1 MRRFYRDAGVDSGAE
16 GHRVLLD
23 GRPVRTPAKRLLIAP
38 SAALAEAIAEE
49 WRGQGDDIRP
59 ELLPL
64 SRLAGTARDRMPELR
79 EAAIDEVVAYVDTDL
94 VCYRAA
100 APFDLVERQQ
110 RSWQPLLEWLAAS
123 FGVRLAVTTS
133 MLPVVQPDAAPT
145 NVRQVVERLDD
156 WPLVGFHAATT
167 ALGSVV
173 LGLALLHGRIDA
185 EAALAASLLDEL
197 FEIERW
203 GAEAE
208 ALRRHEVLRRDVFGA
223 ERFLRLLDEPA
234 ADRSNPASRR

>member
-1 MRRFYRDAGVDSGAE
+1 VKRFYRVVSVALADH
-16 GHRVLLD
+16 GHRILLD
-23 GRPVRTPAKRLLIAP
+23 GRPVRTPAKRTLATP

-49 WRGQGDDIRP
+49 WRAQPDAIRP
-59 ELLPL
+59 ELMPL
-64 SRLAGTARDRMPELR
+64 CRLAGTAIDRMPALR
-79 EAAIDEVVAYVDTDL
+79 AAAIEEVVAYVDTDL

-100 APFDLVERQQ
+100 APLELVERQQ
-110 RSWQPLLEWLAAS
+110 RSWQPLLEWLHDS
-123 FGVRLAVTTS
+123 LGVRLAVTTA
-133 MLPVVQPDAAPT
+133 MLPIAQTDAARAE
-145 NVRQVVERLDD
+145 VRRSIERLGD
-156 WPLVGFHAATT
+156 WPVVGVHALTT

-208 ALRRHEVLRRDVFGA
+208 ALRRHAALRRDVTA
-223 ERFLRLLDEPA
+223 AACFLA
-234 ADRSNPASRR
+234 ASACPGVSG